1 MVGIKVYLQDQLV
14 SFSDLTLLVVI
25 WPLKI
30 VPDMTYNV
38 FGGTLNFAQS
48 INPNS
53 HGSVIMS
60 AYKEHGFRNSSV
72 HRTKLRLTQS
82 LLTT

>member
-1 MVGIKVYLQDQLV
+1 
-14 SFSDLTLLVVI
+14 
-25 WPLKI
+25 
-30 VPDMTYNV
+30 MTYNV